1 MSEDTK
7 EPDPK
12 STDRKPSP
20 PPPPPAPVSLLT
32 VFVPAHIG
40 ADSIYRG
47 QQLQTVPAD
56 QVPEGARVI
65 GPPAPVGADGNVAVI
80 DVITGQL
87 SHIPPDAVDLARH
100 ARAVANVHVLP
111 A

>member
-7 EPDPK
+7 APIAKTTEQKPK
-12 STDRKPSP
+12 
-20 PPPPPAPVSLLT
+20 AVPVSLLT

-40 ADSIYRG
+40 ADGIYRG
-47 QQLQTVPAD
+47 GQLQTVPAD

-87 SHIPPDAVDLARH
+87 SHIPPDAVDVARH
-100 ARAVANVHVLP
+100 AHAVANVHVFP